1 MSRSLCLF
9 VSLVLLLQH
18 CPERGGSNTDWDQ
31 RRRKIVLD
39 CKTQLKSVGSANTSL
54 AMSHVTQPVT
64 PKLDFFDREN
74 LGNSSMLQY
83 LMMEMVCIPMLTT
96 KSLSFRR
103 LRMTCTA
110 LRSMVT
116 FTIDLHSNGAYSRE
130 LRKLRHLRQVI
141 LTYSAEEWDNLAGRN
156 GRISYLIARVRVEKL
171 LILEGWERQLFQR
184 MTKFTLCEERHTATV
199 ANCFLPE

>member
-1 MSRSLCLF
+1 M
-9 VSLVLLLQH
+9 
-18 CPERGGSNTDWDQ
+18 
-31 RRRKIVLD
+31 LD
-39 CKTQLKSVGSANTSL
+39 CKTQLKSVGSANTSV
-54 AMSHVTQPVT
+54 AMFHVTQPVT
-64 PKLDFFDREN
+64 PKSRKIRRQLDFFDREN

-184 MTKFTLCEERHTATV
+184 MTKFTLCEERYTAIV
-199 ANCFLPE
+199 ANCFLPEWGMG

>member
-1 MSRSLCLF
+1 M
-9 VSLVLLLQH
+9 
-18 CPERGGSNTDWDQ
+18 
-31 RRRKIVLD
+31 LD

-54 AMSHVTQPVT
+54 AMFHVTQPVT
-64 PKLDFFDREN
+64 PKRRKIRNSSPTEEPGNKLDFFDREN

-184 MTKFTLCEERHTATV
+184 MTKFTLCEERYTAIV
-199 ANCFLPE
+199 ANCFLPEWGMG